1 MAKQMERIG
10 RNFHFFYKFKNNCVL
25 CNNRITE
32 LIFQWRVMK
41 RTNTNV
47 AHHCAKCNHLFN
59 NNCESYLLCMEP
71 QASINNELKGV

>member
-1 MAKQMERIG
+1 MDRIG
-10 RNFHFFYKFKNNCVL
+10 GNFHLLYKFKNNRVS

-41 RTNTNV
+41 LTNTNV

-59 NNCESYLLCMEP
+59 NNCESAWKPKLQL
-71 QASINNELKGV
+71 ITN